1 MSFRV
6 DYGNFVVRR
15 LDLKFHD
22 ADTRPLGRAGFI
34 IIYNWNCA
42 QVEPFFSLQM
52 LSRYKEIATASG
64 AAVAWHSIPE
74 EERYMSWKLA
84 CCTTIDPISHTVIS
98 PQCGPFICPKGFVP
112 RCGPPKRCPCCG
124 AQGTVSMRSLYLL
137 SLSLIP
143 KMAENKCW
151 FVVEPIPHK
160 KSHCHWA
167 SSQEVWEIIVV
178 GNS

>member
-42 QVEPFFSLQM
+42 QVEPFFSLEM
-52 LSRYKEIATASG
+52 LSRYEEIATASR

-84 CCTTIDPISHTVIS
+84 CCTTIDPISHNQPTIAVLFSAWRIS
-98 PQCGPFICPKGFVP
+98 FP
-112 RCGPPKRCPCCG
+112 RCGPPKRCPCCD
-124 AQGTVSMRSLYLL
+124 AQGTVSMRSVVTVADSKNGWKQVLL
-137 SLSLIP
+137 
-143 KMAENKCW
+143 CG
-151 FVVEPIPHK
+151 
-160 KSHCHWA
+160 WA
-167 SSQEVWEIIVV
+167 NPSQKITLPLGIIMQEVWEIIVV